1 MNTIYFL
8 TNNPGK
14 FNEIEKFLADK
25 KAKIL
30 QIKIDL
36 DEIQGIDPKKIITH
50 KVKEALKSG
59 LKNFFLEDTSLYI
72 NGLGHLP
79 GPLIKWFLIE
89 LKNPGLARL
98 AKEIGNSQAYAETI
112 IAFAKNKK
120 QIYYFSG
127 RTNGKIV
134 APRGTNDFGWGA
146 IFQPTGSSKT
156 FGQMTTPEKHKWSM
170 RIKAFKKF
178 KIFIQK

>member
-1 MNTIYFL
+1 MNKIYFL
-8 TNNPGK
+8 TNNQGK
-14 FNEIEKFLADK
+14 FKEIKNFLADK
-25 KAKIL
+25 KTKIR

-36 DEIQGIDPKKIITH
+36 DEIQGVDPKKIVTH
-50 KVKEALKSG
+50 KVKEALKLG

-72 NGLGHLP
+72 NGLGQLP
-79 GPLIKWFLIE
+79 GPLIKWFLLK

-98 AKEIGNSQAYAETI
+98 AKKMGHGQAYAETI
-112 IAFAKNKK
+112 IAFAKDKK
-120 QIYYFSG
+120 HIYYFSG
-127 RTNGKIV
+127 QTKGKIV

-156 FGQMTTPEKHKWSM
+156 FGQMTTSKKHEWSM

-178 KIFIQK
+178 KQFIR